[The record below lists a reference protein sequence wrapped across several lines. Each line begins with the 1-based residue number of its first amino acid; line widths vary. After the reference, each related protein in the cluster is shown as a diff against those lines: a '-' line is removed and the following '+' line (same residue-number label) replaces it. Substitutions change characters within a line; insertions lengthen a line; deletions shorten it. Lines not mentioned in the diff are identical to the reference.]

1 MERTRGRLSPPTLET
16 AHEGAEAALP
26 AVRVRLRSALRSRRL
41 LDGAHLLA
49 LSGLALAQPI
59 FDLLGRSPEFFA
71 VRGSPPRDIVL
82 FALAVTFVPALA
94 LFLVELL
101 AALVHDR
108 LRLGLHLL
116 FVAGF
121 VALIA
126 AHAVKKE
133 ADLST
138 AATVIAVSAAALL
151 GTAAYVRFAPVRSVV
166 TVLAAAPVVLLV
178 IFLSFSRVDELVRPA
193 HASVRL
199 AHGGG
204 RTSVVMVVLDEFS
217 PVSLLNEQGQIDAV
231 RFPNFA
237 ALARAGTWYP
247 NMSTVDTATEGA
259 VPAILDGRYAKKTAL
274 PIFADH
280 PQNLFT
286 LLGRKYRLNVWET
299 ETHLC
304 PPRLCRS
311 HVATPSFTTRM
322 DSLFSDVGVVYLHMI
337 LPDKYEARL
346 PSVTNSWSDFRGGS
360 STATAG
366 SGTSEA
372 ARALFFERFIASLHR
387 TRRPTLNLLHVLL
400 PHGRWIF
407 LPSCHRYAVTR
418 PTSPGLGL
426 GARWVKDPW
435 PVTQAYQRHLLQV
448 QCTDRLLGELMR
460 RMRATGLWDKSLLVV
475 TADEGVSI
483 RPGELKR
490 TVEPKHPTNLA
501 DMAFVPLFVKLPGQ
515 QAGAGDN
522 TDARTTD
529 VVPTIADVLG
539 VPIPWHVDGRS
550 LLKKGHP
557 TRLHLLTKS
566 GTVITVPLASL
577 ARARRALVQHQ
588 VSLFGSGTTGAALYG
603 IGPHNELIGK
613 RVAELPV
620 VDATATAHMDGYT
633 ARRLRSLPA
642 SPHIVPTPILGSISG
657 PEAAPRRAMA
667 VALDGQIAA
676 VTRSFDNYGSLEF
689 QALVP
694 ESALHAGRNEV
705 EVYWVTSGPNG
716 VTLERLRQSGG

>member
-1 MERTRGRLSPPTLET
+1 METTPK
-16 AHEGAEAALP
+16 GAEPALTAARARAAP
-26 AVRVRLRSALRSRRL
+26 AWRDRL

-49 LSGLALAQPI
+49 LSGFALAQPI

-82 FALAVTFVPALA
+82 FALAVAFVPALA
-94 LFLVELL
+94 LFLVELV
-101 AALVHDR
+101 AGFVDQR

-133 ADLST
+133 TSLST
-138 AATVIAVSAAALL
+138 NATLIAVSGAALL

-166 TVLAAAPVVLLV
+166 TVLGAAPLVLLV
-178 IFLSFSRVDELVRPA
+178 IFLFFSPVDKLVRPA
-193 HASVRL
+193 HAGVRL

-204 RTSVVMVVLDEFS
+204 KTSVVMVVLDEFS
-217 PVSLLNEQGQIDAV
+217 PVSLLNAQGQIDAV

-237 ALARAGTWYP
+237 ALARDGTWYP

-259 VPAILDGRYAKKTAL
+259 VPAILDGRYAKKSAL

-304 PPRLCRS
+304 PPRLCGS
-311 HVATPSFTTRM
+311 HVAAQSFTSRM

-337 LPDKYEARL
+337 LPEEYEERL

-360 STATAG
+360 STKTAG
-366 SGTSEA
+366 SDTSEA
-372 ARALFFERFIASLHR
+372 GRALFFERFIRSLHPSK
-387 TRRPTLNLLHVLL
+387 RPTLNLLHVLL

-407 LPSCHRYAVTR
+407 LPSCHRFAVSS

-426 GARWVKDPW
+426 RARWVKDPW
-435 PVTQAYQRHLLQV
+435 PVEQAYQRHLLQL

-460 RMRATGLWDKSLLVV
+460 RMRATGLYDKSLFVV

-515 QAGAGDN
+515 RHGAID
-522 TDARTTD
+522 TTAARTTD

-539 VPIPWHVDGRS
+539 VPIPWHVDGHT
-550 LLKKGHP
+550 LLKARGHP
-557 TRLHLLTKS
+557 KRLHLLTKS
-566 GTVITVPLASL
+566 GTVIKVSLASL
-577 ARARRALVQHQ
+577 RNARRALVQHQ
-588 VSLFGSGTTGAALYG
+588 VSLFGAGTTGLALYR
-603 IGPHNELIGK
+603 IGPHTELIGR
-613 RVAELPV
+613 RVDDLPV
-620 VDATATAHMDGYT
+620 VGAGATAHMDAYT

-642 SPHIVPTPILGSISG
+642 SPHVVPTPILGTLSG
-657 PEAAPRRAMA
+657 AGAASRKAMA

-676 VTRSFDNYGSLEF
+676 VTRSFDDYGTLAF

-694 ESALHAGRNEV
+694 ESALHAGRNRV
-705 EVYWVTSGPNG
+705 EVFWLRSAAGG

>member
-1 MERTRGRLSPPTLET
+1 
-16 AHEGAEAALP
+16 
-26 AVRVRLRSALRSRRL
+26 V
-41 LDGAHLLA
+41 DGAHLLA
-49 LSGLALAQPI
+49 LSGFALAQPL

-82 FALAVTFVPALA
+82 FALAVAFAPALA
-94 LFLVELL
+94 LFVLELL
-101 AALVHDR
+101 ASLVDDR

-133 ADLST
+133 TSVST
-138 AATVIAVSAAALL
+138 SATLIAVSAAALL

-178 IFLSFSRVDELVRPA
+178 IFLFFSRVDELVRPA
-193 HASVRL
+193 SASVRL
-199 AHGGG
+199 AQGGG

-217 PVSLLNEQGQIDAV
+217 PVSLLNAQGHIDAV
-231 RFPNFA
+231 RFPSFA
-237 ALARAGTWYP
+237 ALARDGTWYP

-259 VPAILDGRYAKKTAL
+259 VPAILDGRYARKDAL

-360 STATAG
+360 STKTAG
-366 SGTSEA
+366 SDTSEA
-372 ARALFFERFIASLHR
+372 ARALFFERFIRSLHPS
-387 TRRPTLNLLHVLL
+387 RRPTLNLLHVLL

-407 LPSCHRYAVTR
+407 LPSCHRFAVTK

-435 PVTQAYQRHLLQV
+435 PVTQAYQRHLLQL
-448 QCTDRLLGELMR
+448 QCTDKLLGELMR
-460 RMRATGLWDKSLLVV
+460 RMRATGLYDKSLFVV

-490 TVEPKHPTNLA
+490 TVEPKRPTNLA

-515 QAGAGDN
+515 RHGAVDD
-522 TDARTTD
+522 TAARTTD
-529 VVPTIADVLG
+529 VVPTVADVLG
-539 VPIPWHVDGRS
+539 VPIPWHVDGHS
-550 LLKKGHP
+550 LLEGSGHP
-557 TRLHLLTKS
+557 KRLHLLTKS
-566 GTVITVPLASL
+566 GTVIKVTLASL
-577 ARARRALVQHQ
+577 RKQRRALVRHQ
-588 VSLFGSGTTGAALYG
+588 VDLFGAGTTGLALYG
-603 IGPHNELIGK
+603 IGPHTELIGR
-613 RVAELPV
+613 RVDDLPV
-620 VDATATAHMDGYT
+620 VAAAATAHMDGYT
-633 ARRLRSLPA
+633 SRRLRSLPA
-642 SPHIVPTPILGSISG
+642 SPHVVPTPILGTLSG
-657 PEAAPRRAMA
+657 RGAAPRRAMA
-667 VALDGQIAA
+667 VALDGRIAA
-676 VTRSFDNYGSLEF
+676 VTHSFDDYGSLEF

-694 ESALHAGRNEV
+694 ESALHAGRNDV
-705 EVYWVTSGPNG
+705 EVFWVRSNAAG

>member
-1 MERTRGRLSPPTLET
+1 M
-16 AHEGAEAALP
+16 
-26 AVRVRLRSALRSRRL
+26 
-41 LDGAHLLA
+41 DGAHLLA
-49 LSGLALAQPI
+49 LSGFALAQPV

-94 LFLVELL
+94 LFFVELL
-101 AALVHDR
+101 AGLVDDR
-108 LRLGLHLL
+108 LRLALHLL
-116 FVAGF
+116 FVAGL

-133 ADLST
+133 TSIST
-138 AATVIAVSAAALL
+138 DATLIAVAAAALL
-151 GTAAYVRFAPVRSVV
+151 GTAAYARFAPVRSVV
-166 TVLAAAPVVLLV
+166 TVLAGAPFVLLV
-178 IFLSFSRVDELVRPA
+178 IFLFFSPVDKLVRPA
-193 HASVRL
+193 QASVRL

-217 PVSLLNEQGQIDAV
+217 PVSLLDAQGKIDAV
-231 RFPNFA
+231 RFPHFA
-237 ALARAGTWYP
+237 ALARDGTWYP

-259 VPAILDGRYAKKTAL
+259 VPAILDGRYAKKSAL

-311 HVATPSFTTRM
+311 HLGTQSFTTRM

-337 LPDKYEARL
+337 LPDEYEERL

-360 STATAG
+360 STTNAG
-366 SGTSEA
+366 SGTSESG
-372 ARALFFERFIASLHR
+372 RALFFERFIASVHPS
-387 TRRPTLNLLHVLL
+387 RRPTLNLLHVLL

-407 LPSCHRYAVTR
+407 LPSCHRFAVTR

-435 PVTQAYQRHLLQV
+435 PVTQAYQRHLLQL

-460 RMRATGLWDKSLLVV
+460 RMRATGLYDKSLFVV

-483 RPGELKR
+483 RPDELKR

-515 QAGAGDN
+515 RHGAVDN
-522 TDARTTD
+522 VDARTTD

-550 LLKKGHP
+550 LLKGGHP
-557 TRLHLLTKS
+557 KRLHLLTKS
-566 GTVITVPLASL
+566 GTVITVPVASL
-577 ARARRALVQHQ
+577 ARARRALVRHQ
-588 VSLFGSGTTGAALYG
+588 GSLFGSGTTGLALYR
-603 IGPHNELIGK
+603 IGPHRELIGRK
-613 RVAELPV
+613 VSDLPV
-620 VDATATAHMDGYT
+620 ESASATAHLDGYT
-633 ARRLRSLPA
+633 MRRLHALPS
-642 SPHIVPTPILGSISG
+642 SPHIVPTPVLGSISG
-657 PEAAPRRAMA
+657 PGASRGRAMA
-667 VALDGQIAA
+667 VALDGRIAA
-676 VTRSFDNYGSLEF
+676 VTRSFSNYGSLEF

-694 ESALHAGRNEV
+694 ESALHAGRNDV
-705 EVYWVTSGPNG
+705 DVFWVTPGANG
-716 VTLERLRQSGG
+716 LTLERLRESGG